1 MEGLKD
7 TLQVMWIHEPLLFRE
22 PSLHVGSAAGIT
34 EVSSKTKAA
43 SAGNNNTR
51 IAAPNEP
58 LLPSEF
64 SWLMLD
70 NDVCGFLLYQNDL
83 LLLFVCT
90 MTMQNYEPG
99 RIAYTRDN
107 EPLSS

>member
-7 TLQVMWIHEPLLFRE
+7 TLQMDKLKEPLLFRE

-34 EVSSKTKAA
+34 EVSSKTEAA
-43 SAGNNNTR
+43 SAGNNSIR

-58 LLPSEF
+58 LLLSEF

-70 NDVCGFLLYQNDL
+70 NDLCGFLLYQNDL
-83 LLLFVCT
+83 LLLFVCI
-90 MTMQNYEPG
+90 MTMLNYEPG
-99 RIAYTRDN
+99 RIVDARDN

>member
-1 MEGLKD
+1 MD
-7 TLQVMWIHEPLLFRE
+7 TLNEPLLFRE

-51 IAAPNEP
+51 IAEP

-70 NDVCGFLLYQNDL
+70 NDLCGFLLYQNDL
-83 LLLFVCT
+83 LLLFVCVHDLLL
-90 MTMQNYEPG
+90 NDDAE
-99 RIAYTRDN
+99 
-107 EPLSS
+107 L